1 VSETIPS
8 TRTPCIEFLQQVVL
22 SASRAELTPAIS
34 AAEARRRQKH
44 KGKHLNAVAV
54 GQLPVVA
61 ARVVRVEE
69 VIVVV
74 LVVLPLREEHA
85 NDDRNGE
92 EDAEERG
99 VVDAKRLAGALT
111 TRLVAREGTEVEATA
126 DADHAL
132 GMSGLGVQHD
142 HGGHRGGRQLRR
154 LHAQAHGGR
163 GGAAGGDAR
172 DRRVERGRG
181 GQGERQNEGAHD
193 GFIGVGLL

>member
-1 VSETIPS
+1 MTPSAQCCVFSPVSETIPS

-54 GQLPVVA
+54 GQLLIVA

-74 LVVLPLREEHA
+74 LVVLPLREEQA

-111 TRLVAREGTEVEATA
+111 TRLVACETRR
-126 DADHAL
+126 
-132 GMSGLGVQHD
+132 VQGAGESPEESRAIMIGRD
-142 HGGHRGGRQLRR
+142 GPSCVGAIVRLRRACCAAYPRGGRS
-154 LHAQAHGGR
+154 R
-163 GGAAGGDAR
+163 GHR
-172 DRRVERGRG
+172 
-181 GQGERQNEGAHD
+181 
-193 GFIGVGLL
+193 